1 MANAGRPLSDCL
13 VAHSALPLPSWT
25 RTDMGLMRWCWDSEF
40 KPLLLELAASY
51 NKSTITELAKSPRQA
66 LALVLLLD
74 QLSRNCFRG
83 DGIRVVQERY
93 DPLAQAVAD
102 YCTAGGRRH
111 DYGVNEIWRPY
122 PPARLWFLTP
132 YMHAESAQLQEKG
145 ARMAAEIATDFKGD
159 QLLGNMLASNVGE
172 YMKEHGEVISQ
183 FGRFPHRNKVLGRQ
197 STEAEEKWLSETK
210 YIWAT
215 TD

>member
-1 MANAGRPLSDCL
+1 
-13 VAHSALPLPSWT
+13 
-25 RTDMGLMRWCWDSEF
+25 MRWCWDSEF

-74 QLSRNCFRG
+74 QLPRNCFRG
-83 DGIRVVQERY
+83 DSIREVQERY

-102 YCTAGGRRH
+102 YCTADGRRY
-111 DYGVNEIWRPY
+111 DYGVGGIWRPY
-122 PPARLWFLTP
+122 PPARVWFLMP
-132 YMHAESAQLQEKG
+132 YMHAESAQLQEEG
-145 ARMAAEIATDFKGD
+145 ARKAKEAANDFEGD
-159 QLLGNMLASNVGE
+159 QPLGKMLASSVVE
-172 YMKEHGEVISQ
+172 YMRDHGEVISR
-183 FGRFPHRNKVLGRQ
+183 FGRFPHRNRALGRQ

-210 YIWAT
+210 YSWAA